1 MKIHRGRRSRIPEA
15 VVLGASL
22 LVVLT
27 IVVLSYRSGRAARLA
42 EEQRKISQDIE
53 RLNAMLLST
62 LKDAETGQRGFLL
75 TGQEQYLEP
84 YNQAVSAIP
93 KLLEHFRAA
102 ALSRPD
108 QVARIGN
115 IQPAVAEK
123 LSELKTTVELRRS
136 NRLAEAI
143 ALVGS
148 NHGKTLMDQI
158 RAGCADIA
166 QAAEEQSARFDAE
179 ATQSARNLR
188 RVSTGGGVLLFLFL
202 AFSTITIFRG
212 MRRRDELFSQAHA
225 NEKLLAA
232 TLSGIAD
239 GVIATDAQGRVT
251 FINPVAQRL
260 TGWNEQD
267 ALGIAITQVF
277 LIVNETT
284 RLKVDNPVE
293 KALFDGMPVGL
304 ANHTNL
310 ISRSGQEIP
319 IDDSAAPLK
328 NENGN
333 LVGAVLV
340 FRDISA
346 RRLVEQRLVNTKEE
360 LQLFV
365 DTAAHDLRSPLSS
378 VSAMA
383 ELLAQKYQ
391 GQLGSDGQE
400 LIGFIGKGIG
410 RVRNLL
416 EDLLAFAQAS
426 HFDETAAPL
435 ISLEGPFQAALE
447 NLKTEIEKS
456 AAALTSSGLPVVAMQ
471 EAHALLLFQNLVGN
485 AIKYCG
491 DKTPCIHV
499 RAEQNHRSWLLA
511 VSDNGI
517 GIERQYAEQIFKPFK
532 RLHGDDCPG
541 TGIGLAICQKI
552 VNRYGGRIWVES
564 DGREGSTFHFTIPR
578 REDR

>member
-1 MKIHRGRRSRIPEA
+1 MKIHRGRVSRIPET

-27 IVVLSYRSGRAARLA
+27 IVVLSYRSGQAARLA

-53 RLNAMLLST
+53 RLNATLLST

-84 YNQAVSAIP
+84 YNQAVSVIP
-93 KLLEHFRAA
+93 GLLERFRAA

-108 QVARIGN
+108 QVARIRN

-136 NRLAEAI
+136 NRLAEAM
-143 ALVGS
+143 ALVDS

-158 RAGCADIA
+158 RAACADIA
-166 QAAEEQSARFDAE
+166 QAAEEQSERFDAE
-179 ATQSARNLR
+179 ARQSARNLR

-225 NEKLLAA
+225 SEKLLAT

-251 FINPVAQRL
+251 FINPVAERL

-293 KALFDGMPVGL
+293 KALLDGMAVGL

-319 IDDSAAPLK
+319 IDDSAAPL
-328 NENGN
+328 NDENGN

-346 RRLVEQRLVNTKEE
+346 RRLAEQRLVNTKEE

-383 ELLAQKYQ
+383 ELLAQKHQ

-400 LIGFIGKGIG
+400 LIGFIGKGIS

-447 NLKTEIEKS
+447 NLKTEIEKT
-456 AAALTSSGLPVVAMQ
+456 AAAVTSSGLPVVAMQ
-471 EAHALLLFQNLVGN
+471 EAHALLLFQNLIGN
-485 AIKYCG
+485 AIKYRG

-499 RAEQNHRSWLLA
+499 RAEQNDRSWLLA

-517 GIERQYAEQIFKPFK
+517 GIEPQYAEQIFKPFK

-552 VNRYGGRIWVES
+552 VKRYGGQIWVES